1 MGWQSAMR
9 YLPFVQDAV
18 RELGYIKPEFDR
30 PIAAVMEANEGQH
43 PRAISLAYRK
53 IGDQL
58 TADEKR
64 ANGLRSNTFFS
75 RESFESL
82 TEKGICRIKEAH
94 MLTML
99 HAVFAYF
106 RRRAIDDAA
115 KNGFHQ
121 FTVFG
126 AFKDCPGCTK
136 LNGSIVGANQA
147 AMLPPDGCAREVCA
161 LSIFPYKNFLE
172 GIC

>member
-1 MGWQSAMR
+1 MR
-9 YLPFVQDAV
+9 YLPSVQDAI
-18 RELGYIKPEFDR
+18 RELGYIKPEFDK

-43 PRAISLAYRK
+43 PRAISLVYRK

-64 ANGLRSNTFFS
+64 ANGLRSNAFLS

-99 HAVFAYF
+99 HAGFAYF
-106 RRRAIDDAA
+106 RHRAIEGAA
-115 KNGFHQ
+115 KHGIYQ
-121 FTVFG
+121 FKVFG
-126 AFKDCPGCTK
+126 AFKDCAGCREMS
-136 LNGSIVGANQA
+136 GSIVGANHA
-147 AMLPPDGCAREVCA
+147 AMLRPHTCAREVCA

-172 GIC
+172 GIR